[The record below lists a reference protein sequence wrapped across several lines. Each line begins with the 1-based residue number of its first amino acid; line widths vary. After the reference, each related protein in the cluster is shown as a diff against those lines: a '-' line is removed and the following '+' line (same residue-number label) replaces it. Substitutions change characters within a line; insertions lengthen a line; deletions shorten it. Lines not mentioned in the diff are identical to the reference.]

1 MSLSVSIVS
10 IYPLDSPMKSQSL
23 VATQI
28 PLATGVSAKR
38 ALTQFSLTV
47 RVKNI
52 SRGILLL
59 LCLLSERSDHPE
71 KRPTSMRGLHPNP
84 LLIAQAIVKTS
95 LMLILLASSV
105 FFCSEPDLCK
115 NEIIAEYPSPDA
127 AHRVVVFSRDC
138 GATTGYS
145 THASILEKGQP
156 LINKGGNAFITDVA
170 GKSSISASWR
180 NNASVVLLYHRNDR
194 VFRMESEVHGVR
206 VIYSENAQ

>member
-1 MSLSVSIVS
+1 
-10 IYPLDSPMKSQSL
+10 MKNQSL

-28 PLATGVSAKR
+28 PLTTGVTAAITLS
-38 ALTQFSLTV
+38 QFPLTV
-47 RVKNI
+47 RVEDI
-52 SRGILLL
+52 SRGIVLLF
-59 LCLLSERSDHPE
+59 CPLSERSDHPE

-84 LLIAQAIVKTS
+84 LLIAQATVKTS
-95 LMLILLASSV
+95 LMLILLASAV
-105 FFCSEPDLCK
+105 FYCSEPDLCK

-127 AHRVVVFSRDC
+127 AHKVVVFSRDC

-156 LINKGGNAFITDVA
+156 LTNQGGNAFITEVA

-180 NNASVVLLYHRNDR
+180 SNASVVLLYHRTDR

-206 VIYSENAQ
+206 VTYSENAR